1 MSMMTALKGFLRS
14 LLLQVGWNSERMQNL
29 GFSYTLIPFLENFSE
44 EERKEKL
51 SRHLE
56 FFNTHPYMA
65 GSLAAAVGKMEI
77 DGEKEEDIRAFKQS
91 MMGPFGAL
99 GDSLFWCS
107 LKPVAVL
114 VGVALALAGKFLSA
128 VIATLL
134 LYNVFHIW
142 MRVWS
147 YQGGI
152 KEGAKMVTRISRL
165 RFARINAALG
175 ITAAVTVA
183 VIAVFEL
190 GSGKGF
196 IGETQFHNV
205 YGAFAAI
212 LVLLGAVAVKVGLRP
227 IMLLYLVAGFG
238 LAASLAVL

>member
-1 MSMMTALKGFLRS
+1 
-14 LLLQVGWNSERMQNL
+14 
-29 GFSYTLIPFLENFSE
+29 
-44 EERKEKL
+44 
-51 SRHLE
+51 
-56 FFNTHPYMA
+56 
-65 GSLAAAVGKMEI
+65 
-77 DGEKEEDIRAFKQS
+77 
-91 MMGPFGAL
+91 
-99 GDSLFWCS
+99 
-107 LKPVAVL
+107 
-114 VGVALALAGKFLSA
+114 
-128 VIATLL
+128 
-134 LYNVFHIW
+134 
-142 MRVWS
+142 
-147 YQGGI
+147 
-152 KEGAKMVTRISRL
+152 MVTRISRL

-190 GSGKGF
+190 GSGKGV